1 MRVGGATDI
10 PSWDKTVA
18 VTNPSGAGKF
28 VLVCEHASN
37 VIPVAFD
44 NLGLSRD
51 LLQSHIAW
59 DPGALPV
66 AQVMS
71 VKLDA
76 PLVWQRVS
84 RLIYDC
90 NRPLEAESAIASI
103 SENHEIPGNR
113 NLSTAERQARA
124 EQYYAPFHGAL
135 VKCIDQQVA
144 ARRQPVVITVHSF
157 APVFGQEKRD
167 LDIGILHDTDSR
179 FADALIDVSQAKS
192 DYVIRRNEPYGP
204 QDGVMHTLATHAL
217 PRGLLNVML
226 EIRHDLI
233 ENPGNQRA
241 MGEWLSDRA
250 AEAMASMPKMVDNP
264 ECVLPTG

>member
-1 MRVGGATDI
+1 MQVGKAADI

-18 VTNPSGAGKF
+18 VTNPAGAGKF

-37 VIPVAFD
+37 VIPAAFD
-44 NLGLSRD
+44 NLGLSCD

-71 VKLDA
+71 IKLDA

-90 NRPLEAESAIASI
+90 NRAPEAESAVAPI

-113 NLSTAERQARA
+113 NLSAAQRQARI
-124 EQYYAPFHGAL
+124 EQYYAPFHGVL
-135 VKCIDQQVA
+135 GNCIDRQVA
-144 ARRQPVVITVHSF
+144 AQRQPVVITVHSF
-157 APVFGQEKRD
+157 APVFGRQKRD
-167 LDIGILHDTDSR
+167 LHIGILHDTDSR
-179 FADALIDVSQAKS
+179 FADTLIDVSRAKS

-204 QDGVMHTLATHAL
+204 QDGVMHTLATQAL

-233 ENPGNQRA
+233 EDPGSQRA

-250 AEAMASMPKMVDNP
+250 AEAMASMPKVVDR
-264 ECVLPTG
+264 